1 MLKDRILVAEQSL
14 IWQLK
19 RSCDLQHLTLALTG
33 LDRRLERPDLINRLV
48 MLALFQFFLQKSELE
63 GGGCRV
69 NHAEERPILLSVP
82 G

>member
-19 RSCDLQHLTLALTG
+19 RSCYLQHFTLALTG
-33 LDRRLERPDLINRLV
+33 LDWRSERPYPINRLV
-48 MLALFQFFLQKSELE
+48 MSALFQFFLQKSELE
-63 GGGCRV
+63 GDGCRV
-69 NHAEERPILLSVP
+69 NHAEERPILLSVL